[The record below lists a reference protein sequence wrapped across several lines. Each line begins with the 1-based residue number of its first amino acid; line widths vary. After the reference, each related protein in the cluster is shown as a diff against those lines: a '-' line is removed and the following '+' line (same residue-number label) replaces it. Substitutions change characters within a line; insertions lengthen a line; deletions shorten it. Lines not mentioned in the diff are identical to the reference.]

1 MYVAVGPL
9 FVECIISAE
18 LYGNVMSRIHYFSRR
33 SSASNH
39 LYFYGNPYFPSMSKK
54 KKKEKGKKNL
64 CGPQTSS
71 GIFLTFH
78 TLLLEALKEAKYQFR
93 FVN

>member
-1 MYVAVGPL
+1 MCVCLHFIMCSSGHLGGPVYVAVGPL

-54 KKKEKGKKNL
+54 KGKREKKPMWPPDL
-64 CGPQTSS
+64 
-71 GIFLTFH
+71 
-78 TLLLEALKEAKYQFR
+78 
-93 FVN
+93 